1 MKYLLGIDIGTSGT
15 KAALFDTD
23 GVPVRSV
30 TVEYPLSQPK
40 NGWAEQNPED
50 WWNAVKQAVD
60 CIGTDNVVGIGL
72 SGQMHGLVML
82 DENSEVIRPSII
94 WCDQR
99 TSAECEEITE
109 KIGSERLIQITA
121 NRALTGFTAS
131 KIMWVKKNEPQIYE
145 RCRHILLPKDYIR
158 YKLTGEF
165 ATDVSDASGTQLFD
179 VKKRCWSDEM
189 LRELNIDR
197 NLLPKVY
204 ESAEISGYYNGI
216 PVAAGGGDN
225 ACAAVGCGAV
235 STGKGFVTVGTSGV
249 VYAHTDEAVIDKLG
263 RIHSFCS
270 AVPGRWHVM
279 GVTQAAGLSLKWF
292 RENFAENLSYGE
304 LDNMAEDAGVGADGL
319 LYLPYLMGERTPHFD
334 PNARGVFIGI
344 SAAHTR
350 GHFARAVMEGVAYSL
365 RDCLEILRE
374 SGIEIMQM
382 AAAGGGT
389 KSELWRGIMSDVFNV
404 PLNVM
409 KENNGS
415 EAAFGAAVIGGVAA
429 GVYSSVEDACERL
442 CKTGMTQEQ
451 NLNNVYKY
459 NRIYKAYRAVYPN
472 IKENFKELAEI
483 LHIG

>member
-15 KAALFDTD
+15 KAALFDTE
-23 GVPVRSV
+23 GALVRSV

-60 CIGTDNVVGIGL
+60 CIETDNVVGIGL

-131 KIMWVKKNEPQIYE
+131 KIMWVKKNEPQNYE

-179 VKKRCWSDEM
+179 VKNRCWSDEM
-189 LRELNIDR
+189 LCELNIDR

-204 ESAEISGYYNGI
+204 ESAEVSGYYKGL

-235 STGKGFVTVGTSGV
+235 RTGKGFVTVGTSGV

-292 RENFAENLSYGE
+292 RENFAEHMSYGE
-304 LDNMAEDAGVGADGL
+304 LDNMAEDAGAGADGL

-374 SGIEIMQM
+374 SDIEITQM
-382 AAAGGGT
+382 AAAGGGA
-389 KSELWRGIMSDVFNV
+389 KSELWREIMLDVFNV
-404 PLNVM
+404 PLNIM

-429 GVYSSVEDACERL
+429 GVYSSVESACERL

-472 IKENFKELAEI
+472 IKKNFKELAEI
-483 LHIG
+483 SHID